1 MKRAITIIILLL
13 CFSATKISAANVEI
27 TNISIES
34 KTDYIYETKNAT
46 IDNLNIDCNLKFED
60 FEQNIIYK
68 ITLKN
73 NTGYDYNYYLSL
85 NDSYIKYEIIDEE
98 QTINSKST
106 KNVFLKVSY
115 NEEIDQS
122 LYHEDT
128 YNIQD
133 KIELI
138 LTGPEVKGIIE
149 EILNGPKTGL
159 FFNYGLTILIITIG
173 TILYFKTKRISLFK
187 YNIILLLLISPI
199 IVLAKDNKIV
209 IKMNFNIEIIKPKI
223 AILGTGGYVNS
234 YFRYA
239 SPIEN
244 VRRIALSDSKKEG
257 SQELQ
262 AEESE
267 YPIYVWYES
276 DDNTIYMYSEANRL
290 YYNPDSSNLYGG
302 MRSLED
308 IYLLKGNILEN
319 TSVMFRE
326 VGYNVENFNLDLTG
340 FNVKNVK

>member
-1 MKRAITIIILLL
+1 MKKVLIIIILLL
-13 CFSATKISAANVEI
+13 CFFAAKISASNIEI
-27 TNISIES
+27 TNIAIES
-34 KTDYIYETKNAT
+34 KTDYINETQNVI
-46 IDNLNIDCNLKFED
+46 IDGLNIDYNLKFED
-60 FEQNIIYK
+60 FEQSIIYK

-73 NTGYDYNYYLSL
+73 NTGYDYNYHLSL
-85 NDSYIKYEIIDEE
+85 NDSYIKYEIIDED
-98 QTINSKST
+98 QTIIGNTT

-115 NEEIDQS
+115 DEEIDQS
-122 LYHEDT
+122 LYNEGL

-133 KIELI
+133 KIELM
-138 LTGPEVKGIIE
+138 LTGPEVKGVIE
-149 EILNGPKTGL
+149 EILKGPKTGL
-159 FFNYGLTILIITIG
+159 FFNYGLVILIIVVG
-173 TILYFKTKRISLFK
+173 TILFYKTKKVSLFK

-199 IVLAKDNKIV
+199 LVLAKENKII
-209 IKMNFNIEIIKPKI
+209 IKMNFNIEIVKPKI
-223 AILGTGGYVNS
+223 AILGTGSYVNS

-244 VRRIALSDSKKEG
+244 VKRVALSSSNKEG

-308 IYLLKGNILEN
+308 IYLLKVPFGNAW
-319 TSVMFRE
+319 
-326 VGYNVENFNLDLTG
+326 TG
-340 FNVKNVK
+340 VIFVDGEFVKVK